1 MAYSAS
7 QLARLSGVSVRTLRY
22 YEDLGI
28 LKPTRLGNNYRS
40 YGSDDVDRLQQA
52 LLWRQAGL
60 PLARIAE
67 LLDDPEF
74 DRVETLRGHLTALRR
89 ERAKLDALIVSVEK
103 MIATEE
109 GAAEMSDEEKFAAL
123 KRTAIE
129 ENERAFGAEARKR
142 WGDEVIDAA
151 NERRLAMTQEEWRST
166 EELEEAILAQL
177 KVATTTGDPNGAQAR
192 RLVALHR
199 DWLCR
204 QWPEGA
210 YSPQAHAAL
219 AEGYVADERFTA
231 YYERAIAGGARFLR
245 DAIVSWAAEQE

>member
-22 YEDLGI
+22 YEELGI
-28 LKPTRLGNNYRS
+28 LRPTRLANNYRS
-40 YGSDDVDRLQQA
+40 YGGDDVSRLEQA

-67 LLDDPEF
+67 LLDDPAF
-74 DRVETLRGHLTALRR
+74 DRVGTLRGHLATLRR
-89 ERAKLDALIVSVEK
+89 ERAELDALIASVEK

-109 GAAEMSDEEKFAAL
+109 GAAEMTDEERFAAL

-129 ENERAFGAEARKR
+129 ENERAYGAEAREQ
-142 WGDEVIDAA
+142 WGDEMIDAA
-151 NERRLAMTQEEWRST
+151 NERRMAMSQEEWRST
-166 EELEEAILAQL
+166 EELGDAILAQL
-177 KVATTTGDPNGAQAR
+177 KVAAATGDPQGEQAR
-192 RLVALHR
+192 RLVAMHR
-199 DWLCR
+199 AWPCR

-231 YYERAIAGGARFLR
+231 YYEKAVAGGAQFLR